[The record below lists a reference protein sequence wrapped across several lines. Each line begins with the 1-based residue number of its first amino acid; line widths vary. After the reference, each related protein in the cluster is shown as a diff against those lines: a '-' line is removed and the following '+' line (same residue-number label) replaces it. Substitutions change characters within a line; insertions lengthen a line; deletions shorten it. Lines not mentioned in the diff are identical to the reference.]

1 MKLDKIHEVLK
12 VFWMLF
18 WKKLTK
24 NTFSQP
30 FKRYQPSKLNGWYP
44 KINKIHQGCYLAFF
58 THDSNLHLVFWLK
71 SSSCNIFWPKK
82 STFWIFVIFYNHL
95 HQDLN
100 FGQFDPL
107 APTPW
112 GTPLHHPPSHLQT
125 CLSYPTIWKNVL
137 NHEIIIDFK
146 NFEVEGCHIIFSS
159 FWAIFVNFG
168 ANGVSLGN
176 ADKPKLPIFH
186 LRIGQRVLWLTA
198 NDFFAIH
205 LNMGHASWP

>member
-1 MKLDKIHEVLK
+1 M
-12 VFWMLF
+12 
-18 WKKLTK
+18 
-24 NTFSQP
+24 
-30 FKRYQPSKLNGWYP
+30 
-44 KINKIHQGCYLAFF
+44 
-58 THDSNLHLVFWLK
+58 
-71 SSSCNIFWPKK
+71 
-82 STFWIFVIFYNHL
+82 FWIFVIFYNHL
-95 HQDLN
+95 HQDVN

-112 GTPLHHPPSHLQT
+112 GTPLHHPPLHLQT
-125 CLSYPTIWKNVL
+125 CLSYPTIWKKVL
-137 NHEIIIDFK
+137 NHEIIKDFK

-205 LNMGHASWP
+205 LNMGHAKVMCYNSFRHEKTRPDTWQSSRRQWGKSSRAKTARNSKMFRTDGLTDGPTDQPTQQGVESRVHD